1 MKMAGMKEKPGAE
14 ITKLVKMVKLV
25 ILTIFARTKNGINND
40 FTILPNTIEKCYP
53 HCDSNCNITL
63 KYIL

>member
-25 ILTIFARTKNGINND
+25 ILTIFARTKNGIND
-40 FTILPNTIEKCYP
+40 IVTTWVTEGTML
-53 HCDSNCNITL
+53 SNQVSPIT
-63 KYIL
+63 